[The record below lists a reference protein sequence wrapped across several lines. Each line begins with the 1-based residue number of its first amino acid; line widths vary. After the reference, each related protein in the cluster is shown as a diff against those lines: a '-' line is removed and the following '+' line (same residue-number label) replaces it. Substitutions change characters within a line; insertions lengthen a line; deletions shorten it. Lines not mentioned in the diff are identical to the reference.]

1 MSASAKRW
9 AVRARDELMEI
20 LGAVCACCGIAENLT
35 FDTIRPTGDKHHKG
49 STDQRMIHYRYQHFE
64 HANVQVLCHRC
75 NARKGDSETDY
86 RKENLELAGMLTEGL
101 PF

>member
-1 MSASAKRW
+1 MQ
-9 AVRARDELMEI
+9 I
-20 LGAVCACCGIAENLT
+20 LGPICACCGVTENLT

-64 HANVQVLCHRC
+64 HGNVQVLCDSC
-75 NARKGDSETDY
+75 NARKGDAEIDY
-86 RKENLELAGMLTEGL
+86 RKENLELAGLFAGTSA